1 MIITPDSDSKL
12 KDVGAQPDVAVNR
25 TETPDDPPPAYM
37 HTDSKASVPAPD
49 FSAPPPPLLPPV
61 MTPPATVKPTNY
73 LSLSRGN
80 GSIKG
85 TYVIDPRAAVPPFL
99 LPPLAHDESEATRRS
114 VFLHTS
120 NGSIDVD
127 LFVVGGESGR
137 ESGAEG
143 KKEEAG
149 KGVDMLVKSSNG
161 SITVKLHAP
170 PTPRPPLHLTGTSS
184 NGTLTLH
191 LPHSFRG
198 PLTLRTRNGSVRIG
212 GALAGATSTV
222 SEAGGVRRCF
232 VGEFA
237 DWAERPE
244 GWTGDEVSLESANGS
259 IRVQYDVEA
268 ASSSGGLDGGGGKG
282 KGKGLF
288 GRLLGL

>member
-12 KDVGAQPDVAVNR
+12 KDVGAQPDVVVNR

-37 HTDSKASVPAPD
+37 HTDAKASVAGPERT
-49 FSAPPPPLLPPV
+49 SEPPLPLLPPIL
-61 MTPPATVKPTNY
+61 TPPSTVKPTNY

-85 TYVIDPRAAVPPFL
+85 TYVIDPRVNVPQFL
-99 LPPLAHDESEATRRS
+99 LPPLAADETEATRRN

-127 LFVVGGESGR
+127 LFVVGE
-137 ESGAEG
+137 ATG
-143 KKEEAG
+143 KEK
-149 KGVDMLVKSSNG
+149 VDMLVKSSNG
-161 SITVKLHAP
+161 SITVKLHAA
-170 PTPRPPLHLTGTSS
+170 PTPRPPVHLKASSS
-184 NGTLTLH
+184 NGTITLH

-198 PLTLRTRNGSVRIG
+198 PLTLRTRNGSIRFSG
-212 GALAGATSTV
+212 TLATNTTTF

-244 GWTGDEVSLESANGS
+244 GWAGDEVNLESSNGS
-259 IRVQYDVEA
+259 VRVQYDVET
-268 ASSSGGLDGGGGKG
+268 SSSAGGEGAKG
-282 KGKGLF
+282 KGKGIF